1 MKILY
6 YIIGVSVL
14 LLSSPSC
21 ENDKNEIRINGNGP
35 VVTRSIELSSFSKIV
50 HTGVADYYI
59 TIGTPQSVVLKA
71 QQNIIDV
78 MTWEVA
84 DHSLKVG
91 LQEHV
96 SIETHNEIR
105 FDITVPSIS
114 NVELTGVGDFL
125 LSGPDQGEL
134 TITLNGVGN
143 IESYELKA
151 DTCNI
156 MLTGVG
162 NCKVFV
168 SNLLSGTL
176 SGVGNVYYKGNPSIN
191 LNVTGVGRL
200 IDSNK

>member
-1 MKILY
+1 MKISNY
-6 YIIGVSVL
+6 YVGVSIL
-14 LLSSPSC
+14 LLYSASC

-35 VVTRSIELSSFSKIV
+35 VITTSIELSSFNKIV

-59 TIGTPQSVVLKA
+59 TIGSPQSVFLKA

-78 MTWEVA
+78 MTWEVVN
-84 DHSLKVG
+84 HSLKVG
-91 LQEHV
+91 LQDHV
-96 SIETHNEIR
+96 SLETHDEIR
-105 FDITVPSIS
+105 FDITVPSIT
-114 NVELTGVGDFL
+114 NLELTGVGDFL

-143 IESYELKA
+143 IDSYELKA

-168 SNLLSGTL
+168 RNLLSGAL
-176 SGVGNVYYKGNPSIN
+176 SGVGNVYYKGNPAIN